1 MHFATTIEN
10 SEVVLL
16 GLNQPIEKC
25 LLDYVNQR
33 LTLILQIDSRGKDM
47 VNMVKDLECM
57 VCAVTTDVQVF
68 ETESC
73 SSR

>member
-33 LTLILQIDSRGKDM
+33 LTLILQIDSACEGHG
-47 VNMVKDLECM
+47 EYG
-57 VCAVTTDVQVF
+57 
-68 ETESC
+68 
-73 SSR
+73 